1 MPHRLLEV
9 RLSPVLVEDAGPLE
23 GGGLATA
30 LLRPSLCS
38 RAAPGHRSQLPLLQ
52 TLHCR
57 VKEKRSE
64 CILSLISVSLRP
76 FGGSLTC
83 GISPYLRSSQVPSD
97 HRLN

>member
-9 RLSPVLVEDAGPLE
+9 RLSPVLVEEAGPLE

-30 LLRPSLCS
+30 VLRPSLCS
-38 RAAPGHRSQLPLLQ
+38 RAAPGHSSQLPLLQ
-52 TLHCR
+52 TLHC
-57 VKEKRSE
+57 KEEKRSE
-64 CILSLISVSLRP
+64 SILSLISVSLWP

-83 GISPYLRSSQVPSD
+83 GISPYICSSRVPSD

>member
-64 CILSLISVSLRP
+64 CILSLISGSCGPLGDYSLVVP
-76 FGGSLTC
+76 VHIFVV
-83 GISPYLRSSQVPSD
+83 LRCPVTTG
-97 HRLN
+97 

>member
-52 TLHCR
+52 TLHF
-57 VKEKRSE
+57 KEEKRSE

-76 FGGSLTC
+76 FGDYSLVVSVH
-83 GISPYLRSSQVPSD
+83 IFVVLRCPVTTG
-97 HRLN
+97 